1 MKKIAFLLI
10 IITVATSSCEY
21 LRKKGIIGNKK
32 RMAEY
37 IASLENAKKDDSLN
51 YAAQLDRL
59 KKDAQAKIDSVQKC
73 CGTSGKYHIITGSF
87 LNPVNAENY
96 NKEMNKM
103 GYHSSIIVA
112 SNGFNLV
119 SAYNGDNYN
128 EVINSLTNIRT
139 AVNQESW
146 LYLSN

>member
-1 MKKIAFLLI
+1 MKKIAFLLVI
-10 IITVATSSCEY
+10 VTLTTSSCEY

-32 RMAEY
+32 HMAEY

-51 YAAQLDRL
+51 FADQLDRL

-73 CGTSGKYHIITGSF
+73 CGTNGKYHIITGSF

-103 GYHSSIIVA
+103 GYHSVIIVA

-128 EVINSLTNIRT
+128 QVLNALNDMRT
-139 AVNQESW
+139 AINQESW

>member
-1 MKKIAFLLI
+1 MKKIAFLLVI
-10 IITVATSSCEY
+10 VTLSTTSCEY
-21 LRKKGIIGNKK
+21 LRKKGIIGKK
-32 RMAEY
+32 KHMQEM
-37 IASLENAKKDDSLN
+37 IADLENKNRDDSIN
-51 YAAQLDRL
+51 HAAQMDQF

-96 NKEMNKM
+96 NMEMNKM
-103 GYHSSIIVA
+103 GYHSVIIVA

-128 EVINSLTNIRT
+128 EVINALNNMRT
-139 AVNQESW
+139 AINQESW